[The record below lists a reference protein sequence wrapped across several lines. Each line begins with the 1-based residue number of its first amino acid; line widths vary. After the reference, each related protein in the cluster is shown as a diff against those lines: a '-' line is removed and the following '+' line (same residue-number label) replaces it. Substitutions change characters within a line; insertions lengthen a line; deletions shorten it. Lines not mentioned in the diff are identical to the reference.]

1 MPMNQVAIVVHED
14 KLAALRGD
22 DPCDLLRWA
31 LRERGE
37 PPPKRYPTS
46 SGDGGG
52 EAARTALADGARL
65 VVVCGG
71 DGTVNA
77 CAAVLAGTGVPMA
90 VVPIGTG
97 NLVAGNLGI
106 SPDPATAVAVAID
119 GVDRAVDVG
128 RLGGGSGGGPGQ
140 SSRQSSAQSY
150 DQSSDWSSEQSSD
163 GVMVGMAGVGLDA
176 AMVQD
181 APRWLKQRI
190 GWPAYV
196 VSLLRHL
203 ADRGFAAEIEV
214 DGRRTSHRHVRT
226 VVIGNVGGLH
236 GGLSLFPDSQ
246 PDDGVLEV
254 AVLAP
259 RTVLGWVP
267 VVVRLL
273 SGRRGLRGR
282 HDQRQPPTV
291 ERLRGRHIVVSARRP
306 LRRETDGEA
315 LADGSVFEVT
325 VEPGALLLRT
335 APAQDRA

>member
-1 MPMNQVAIVVHED
+1 MPMNQVAIVVHEG
-14 KLAALRGD
+14 KLAALRGE

-31 LRERGE
+31 LRERGA

-46 SGDGGG
+46 SGDAGGD
-52 EAARTALADGARL
+52 AARAALADGARL

-71 DGTVNA
+71 DGTVSA
-77 CAAVLAGTGVPMA
+77 CAAALAGTGVPMA

-106 SPDPATAVAVAID
+106 SPDLATAVAVAVN

-128 RLGGGSGGGPGQ
+128 RLGGGGTGGAGGRGGSGE
-140 SSRQSSAQSY
+140 
-150 DQSSDWSSEQSSD
+150 SDE

-181 APRWLKQRI
+181 APHRLKRRI

-196 VSLLRHL
+196 VSLVRHL

-226 VVIGNVGGLH
+226 VVVGNVGALH
-236 GGLSLFPDSQ
+236 GGLSLFPDSR

-254 AVLAP
+254 AILAP
-259 RTVLGWVP
+259 RTVLGWVS

-291 ERLRGRHIVVSARRP
+291 ERLRGRHIVVSGRKV

-315 LADGSVFEVT
+315 LADGSVLEVT

-335 APAQDRA
+335 APDAPDPDH

>member
-1 MPMNQVAIVVHED
+1 MPMNQVALVVHEG
-14 KLAALRGD
+14 KLAAAHGE
-22 DPCDLLRWA
+22 DPCDLLRWK
-31 LRERGE
+31 LRERGD

-46 SGDGGG
+46 SGDAGG
-52 EAARTALADGARL
+52 EAVRAALADGARL

-71 DGTVNA
+71 DGTVSA
-77 CAAVLAGTGVPMA
+77 CAAVLAGSGVPMA
-90 VVPIGTG
+90 VLPMGTG

-106 SPDPATAVAVAID
+106 SPDPATAVAVAVN

-128 RLGGGSGGGPGQ
+128 RLGGSGSGSG
-140 SSRQSSAQSY
+140 
-150 DQSSDWSSEQSSD
+150 SDD

-181 APRWLKQRI
+181 APHWLKGRI

-196 VSLLRHL
+196 VSLGRHI
-203 ADRGFAAEIEV
+203 ADRGFSVDVEV

-226 VVIGNVGGLH
+226 VVIGNVGALH

-254 AVLAP
+254 AILAP
-259 RTVLGWVP
+259 RTVLGWVF
-267 VVVRLL
+267 VVARLL
-273 SGRRGLRGR
+273 SGRRGLRGQ

-291 ERLRGRHIVVSARRP
+291 ERLRGRHIVVSGRKP

-315 LADGSVFEVT
+315 LADGTVLEVT

-335 APAQDRA
+335 APDPPGPDR

>member
-1 MPMNQVAIVVHED
+1 MNQVAVVVHEG
-14 KLAALRGD
+14 KLAELRGQ
-22 DPCDLLRWA
+22 DPCDLLRWR

-46 SGDGGG
+46 SGDAGG
-52 EAARTALADGARL
+52 EAARAALAEGARL

-71 DGTVNA
+71 DGTVSA
-77 CAAVLAGTGVPMA
+77 CAAVLAGSGVPMA

-106 SPDPATAVAVAID
+106 SPDPETAVAVAVE

-128 RLGGGSGGGPGQ
+128 RVGGGGTHG
-140 SSRQSSAQSY
+140 A
-150 DQSSDWSSEQSSD
+150 
-163 GVMVGMAGVGLDA
+163 VMVGMAGVGLDA

-181 APRWLKQRI
+181 APRWLKRRV
-190 GWPAYV
+190 GWPAYA
-196 VSLLRHL
+196 VSLVRHL

-214 DGRRTSHRHVRT
+214 DGRRTSYRHVRT

-259 RTVLGWVP
+259 RTVLGWVF
-267 VVVRLL
+267 VAARLL
-273 SGRRGLRGR
+273 SGRHGLRGR
-282 HDQRQPPTV
+282 HDQRQPPMV
-291 ERLRGRHIVVSARRP
+291 ERLQGRHIVVSGSEL

-315 LADGSVFEVT
+315 LADGSVLEVT

-335 APAQDRA
+335 APDPHAPGR